1 MNTSIAFDMLN
12 EEQVQALNLVE
23 NSNSSFFLTGRAG
36 TGKTT
41 FLQYIQEHVNKSF
54 IVVAPTG
61 ISAII
66 AGGVTIHSFFAMPLD
81 PITKQTE
88 FQINDRKWA
97 MLRSVDTIIVDEV
110 SMVRC
115 DIIDGMDR
123 ILRTVMKNTQPFG
136 GKQIIFSG
144 DLYQLEPVF
153 NKNDKGLVEFFY
165 NEYNTESPYF
175 YYAHVFK
182 RIKLPRIEFRKVYR
196 QNDEH
201 FLSIL
206 DNVRSGCYVSTDL
219 MMLNNTALRNVQNV
233 DDDVLT
239 LTARN
244 ETADTI
250 NANRLAAIDAPQFTY
265 SGKVEGDFQSKRMP
279 VQQELILKEGA
290 RVMFCRNDKD
300 GRWVNGTTGTIARL
314 SDDEIFVRLDSGRK
328 CAVEPATWEN
338 VDYTYDI
345 ETHKLEKEV
354 IGTYT
359 QYPLK
364 LAWAITIHKSQGMTF
379 DRLKIDS
386 SKGFF
391 ATGQLYVALSRAR
404 SLSGLSITN
413 RIEPHHIRRKPEIDT
428 FMSQHNNLEEVR
440 NDVEN
445 YKLFN
450 QSLILADYDS
460 AAKESLRLMHNA
472 IQNNHNEDAYYA
484 AIKLMDS
491 LFDTDIL
498 TPIQPISL
506 LSGED
511 GHILL
516 INTILSIQ
524 NGNYTIAVALADK
537 GILYDGSANFYYLKM
552 IALIRLEQLQEALT
566 VAQEWCSYLREQN
579 EVVDVRC
586 RYSLAKVS
594 YLLDKPFM
602 TDMQSVIRHCQLY
615 VPAYELLRQMM
626 HKNGYTLETSNENRN
641 LVDVFNANEGN
652 LTAAWRNSEVSA
664 KRVLCHAILNFPY
677 DE

>member
-1 MNTSIAFDMLN
+1 MNTTIAFDMLN

-97 MLRSVDTIIVDEV
+97 MLRSIDTIIVDEV

-123 ILRTVMKNTQPFG
+123 ILRTVTKNTQPFG

-165 NEYNTESPYF
+165 NEYNTDSPYF
-175 YYAHVFK
+175 YHAHVFK

-219 MMLNNTALRNVQNV
+219 MMLNNTALRNAQET
-233 DDDVLT
+233 DEDVLT

-244 ETADTI
+244 ESADTI

-265 SGKVEGDFQSKRMP
+265 IGKVEGDFQSKRMP

-300 GRWVNGTTGTIARL
+300 GRWVNGTTGTIYRL
-314 SDDEIFVRLDSGRK
+314 SEDEIFVRLDSGRK

-354 IGTYT
+354 VGTYT
-359 QYPLK
+359 QYPL
-364 LAWAITIHKSQGMTF
+364 
-379 DRLKIDS
+379 
-386 SKGFF
+386 
-391 ATGQLYVALSRAR
+391 
-404 SLSGLSITN
+404 
-413 RIEPHHIRRKPEIDT
+413 
-428 FMSQHNNLEEVR
+428 
-440 NDVEN
+440 
-445 YKLFN
+445 
-450 QSLILADYDS
+450 
-460 AAKESLRLMHNA
+460 
-472 IQNNHNEDAYYA
+472 
-484 AIKLMDS
+484 
-491 LFDTDIL
+491 
-498 TPIQPISL
+498 
-506 LSGED
+506 
-511 GHILL
+511 
-516 INTILSIQ
+516 
-524 NGNYTIAVALADK
+524 
-537 GILYDGSANFYYLKM
+537 
-552 IALIRLEQLQEALT
+552 
-566 VAQEWCSYLREQN
+566 
-579 EVVDVRC
+579 
-586 RYSLAKVS
+586 
-594 YLLDKPFM
+594 
-602 TDMQSVIRHCQLY
+602 
-615 VPAYELLRQMM
+615 
-626 HKNGYTLETSNENRN
+626 
-641 LVDVFNANEGN
+641 
-652 LTAAWRNSEVSA
+652 
-664 KRVLCHAILNFPY
+664 
-677 DE
+677 